1 MKGLI
6 LKDLMCLRK
15 QLTSFCFVMAG
26 VLVASVMYVL
36 SARFGAMAKVGQEM
50 LKESASQVDV
60 RNIGSMVL
68 VMFMLLPIASV
79 GDMLYVFLADGKA
92 GFGKVSASLP
102 LPLKKRMLARFLT
115 IYAMFGIGVAVDLL
129 LAFLL
134 SCLTDMLKFREF
146 FGIIISG
153 ASVMSIYSVLV
164 ILFCVVFGYGKEQY
178 AQCAALLTMLTAV
191 VLVNFDKVKRFVVET
206 LIRENKAESTDFW
219 APLDFIR
226 DKGYVL
232 FLIAAAVSVLAY
244 CLAYRIADRKRG
256 VI

>member
-36 SARFGAMAKVGQEM
+36 SARFGNMAKIGQEL
-50 LKESASQVDV
+50 LKENASQVDV
-60 RNIGSMVL
+60 RNTGSMVL

-102 LPLKKRMLARFLT
+102 LPLKKRVLARFLT

-153 ASVMSIYSVLV
+153 ASVMSIYSALV

-178 AQCAALLTMLTAV
+178 AQCVALLTMLTAV
-191 VLVNFDKVKRFVVET
+191 VLANFDKVKYFMLEII
-206 LIRENKAESTDFW
+206 LHDKEMENTDLW
-219 APLDFIR
+219 APLDFVR
-226 DKGYVL
+226 EKGYIL

-244 CLAYRIADRKRG
+244 FLAYRIADRKRG

>member
-15 QLTSFCFVMAG
+15 QLTNFCFVMAG
-26 VLVASVMYVL
+26 VLIASIMYVL
-36 SARFGAMAKVGQEM
+36 SARFGNMAKVGQEM
-50 LKESASQVDV
+50 LNGNATQVDV

-92 GFGKVSASLP
+92 GFGKVSATFP
-102 LPLKKRMLARFLT
+102 VPLKKRMLARFLT

-129 LAFLL
+129 VAFLL
-134 SCLTDMLKFREF
+134 SLLTDILNFREF

-153 ASVMSIYSVLV
+153 ASVMSIYSALV

-178 AQCAALLTMLTAV
+178 AQYAALFTMMVAAV
-191 VLVNFDKVKRFVVET
+191 LANFDKVKYFVVEIM
-206 LIRENKAESTDFW
+206 LHDKKMESTDLW
-219 APLDFIR
+219 APLDFVR
-226 DKGYVL
+226 EKGYVL

-244 CLAYRIADRKRG
+244 FLSYRIADRKRG
-256 VI
+256 VV

>member
-26 VLVASVMYVL
+26 VLVASIMYVL
-36 SARFGAMAKVGQEM
+36 SARFGNMAKVGQEM
-50 LKESASQVDV
+50 LNGNATQVDV

-92 GFGKVSASLP
+92 GFGKVSATFP
-102 LPLKKRMLARFLT
+102 IPLKKRMLARFLT

-129 LAFLL
+129 VAFLL
-134 SCLTDMLKFREF
+134 SLLTDILNFREF

-153 ASVMSIYSVLV
+153 ASVMSIYSALV
-164 ILFCVVFGYGKEQY
+164 ILFCVVLGYGKEQY
-178 AQCAALLTMLTAV
+178 AQCAALFTMMVAAV
-191 VLVNFDKVKRFVVET
+191 LANFDKVKYFVVEIM
-206 LIRENKAESTDFW
+206 LHDKKMESTDFW

-226 DKGYVL
+226 EKGYVL